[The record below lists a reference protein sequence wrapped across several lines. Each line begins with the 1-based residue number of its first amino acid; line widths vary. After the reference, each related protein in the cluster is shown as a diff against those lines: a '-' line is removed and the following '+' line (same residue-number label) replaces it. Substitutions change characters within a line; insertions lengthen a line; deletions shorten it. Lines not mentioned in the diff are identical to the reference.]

1 MNLHAWLNA
10 LHIIA
15 GMLWVFG
22 LLLMAFAYTV
32 AARNLQGHG
41 ALLEGVRR
49 WSRQVTTPSMI
60 VLWVAGVVMLV
71 MYGQFPY
78 AWLVL
83 KIVVV
88 VALSAL
94 HGLLTGALRRLN
106 SGERSRFTWL
116 SQTPALLIVAVIVII
131 VLAIVRPF

>member
-22 LLLMAFAYTV
+22 LLLMSFTYTV
-32 AARNLQGHG
+32 VARSPQGNG

-49 WSRQVTTPSMI
+49 WSRNVTSPSMI
-60 VLWVAGVVMLV
+60 VLWVAGIVMVL
-71 MYGQFPY
+71 MYGQFPH
-78 AWLVL
+78 AWLLL

-94 HGLLTGALRRLN
+94 HGLLSGALRRLN
-106 SGERSRFTWL
+106 SGEAARLAWL
-116 SQTPALLIVAVIVII
+116 RHAPVMLVVAVIAII